1 MKNVS
6 SFTAGMLS
14 AGAIGL
20 ACYSVMNKGTKKK
33 ADELLNNV
41 MDKVNN
47 SNVMKKSSN

>member
-1 MKNVS
+1 MKQMS

-20 ACYSVMNKGTKKK
+20 ACYSMMNKGTKRK

-47 SNVMKKSSN
+47 SNMMKKGSK